1 MTGLARDAPDRG
13 HGPHSRLPLRLL
25 AGVLFAES
33 LGIAG
38 ITAFLVVET
47 LTETPDS
54 YAAAIGITVLCAI
67 AAVWVAAIAVNT
79 LRGRAWVR
87 GAVITVQVLTIAVA
101 IGSFQGLTA
110 RADIGWLLLVP
121 AIAALVLLFSRPVIA
136 ATTQRG

>member
-1 MTGLARDAPDRG
+1 MTGLAHDAPERG
-13 HGPHSRLPLRLL
+13 RGPHSLLPLRLL

-38 ITAFLVVET
+38 ITLFLVFET
-47 LTETPDS
+47 LTEVPDS
-54 YAAAIGITVLCAI
+54 YAAAIGITVLSAI
-67 AAVWVAAIAVNT
+67 AAVWVAAIAINT

-87 GAVITVQVLTIAVA
+87 GAVITVQALTIAVA

-121 AIAALVLLFSRPVIA
+121 AIAALALLFTRPVIA
-136 ATTQRG
+136 ATTQRD